1 LPRFIEQL
9 YIPAAEIIPIVSRKS
24 VAEQGQF
31 PEVAAV
37 VVMDQ
42 FMCSAS
48 IIADD
53 AVITA
58 AICLGM

>member
-1 LPRFIEQL
+1 LFVFL
-9 YIPAAEIIPIVSRKS
+9 AESEAVSRKS
-24 VAEQGQF
+24 FAKQGQF

-37 VVMDQ
+37 MLMND

-53 AVITA
+53 AVLTA